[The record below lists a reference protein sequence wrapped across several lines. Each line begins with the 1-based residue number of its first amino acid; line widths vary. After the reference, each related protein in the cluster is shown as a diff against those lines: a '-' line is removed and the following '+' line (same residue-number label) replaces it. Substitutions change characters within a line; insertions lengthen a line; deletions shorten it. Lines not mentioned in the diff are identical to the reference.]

1 MRRPP
6 ASTDYRIGTL
16 YAVLTALLYA
26 VQEPLSFP
34 AAHRLTTIQFVC
46 LTQVAL
52 FLSVPLVTFRRQS
65 RGDLLALLAEPA
77 SYAKLAVIFAI
88 GLTGLLL
95 YSVGLGDAHPIIVSA
110 ILNLLPF
117 WAALVALAISGVP
130 IPVSPPLFFG
140 CFAAAFLGAMMVA
153 WSQVAAEDQRTWN
166 ALVQNLLGGGWLYA
180 LPVPVCTALGGTLVA
195 KWFAKYDEAAA
206 VAANFLFANVLLI
219 PATLVILARRTDFG
233 FDGELPAVALAVFG
247 TIVAASVGRVLFQ
260 IALTV
265 TGGDNG
271 FVSMFLNLV
280 PALTAVISFALS
292 GWIPDLHFAF
302 DLRFFLGLGL
312 IAASLAMF
320 SLRSWRA
327 PARPC

>member
-1 MRRPP
+1 MRRPMT
-6 ASTDYRIGTL
+6 STDYRIGTL
-16 YAVLTALLYA
+16 YAVLTAVLYA

-52 FLSVPLVTFRRQS
+52 FLSVPLVTFRASS
-65 RGDLLALLAEPA
+65 RADLIALLSTPS
-77 SYAKLAVIFAI
+77 SYAKLAVIFAV

-130 IPVSPPLFFG
+130 IPVSPPVFFG
-140 CFAAAFLGAMMVA
+140 CFAAAFLGALTVA
-153 WSQVAAEDQRTWN
+153 WSQIAAADQRSWS
-166 ALVQNLLGGGWLYA
+166 ALVTSLVSGSWLYA
-180 LPVPVCTALGGTLVA
+180 LPVPVCTALGGTLIS
-195 KWFAKYDEAAA
+195 KWFARYDEGAA

-219 PATLVILARRTDFG
+219 PATLVFLWRRPDFG
-233 FDGELPAVALAVFG
+233 FDGEFPAVALAVAG
-247 TIVAASVGRVLFQ
+247 TIVAASFGRVLFQ

-280 PALTAVISFALS
+280 PALTALISFALS
-292 GWIPDLHFAF
+292 GWIADLHFVF
-302 DLRFFLGLGL
+302 DLGFFLGLGL
-312 IAASLAMF
+312 IAASLALFTFM
-320 SLRSWRA
+320 SWRA
-327 PARPC
+327 PERPA